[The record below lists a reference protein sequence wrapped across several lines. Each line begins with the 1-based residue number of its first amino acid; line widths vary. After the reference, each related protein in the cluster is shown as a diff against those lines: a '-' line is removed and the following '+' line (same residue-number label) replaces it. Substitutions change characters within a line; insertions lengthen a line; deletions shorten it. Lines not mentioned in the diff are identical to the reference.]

1 MKSMPL
7 KRNLTEIAS
16 HTYDLLVVGGGIFGA
31 CAAWEAAASGLSV
44 VLLEKQDFSHSTSAN
59 HFKMVHGGIRYLQH
73 GDIYRIHESSHERS
87 ALLRI
92 CPHLVHPLPIVIPTY
107 GYGVKG
113 KAFLG
118 AGMTVYDL
126 LTFQRNTGLQSSRR
140 IPQSRFLSR
149 GELLRHF
156 PSLNSTGL
164 TGGAVF
170 CDGQMY
176 NPPRLALAFIRSAV
190 NRGAHVAN
198 YSEVTDFVMSGN
210 KVVGAKVKDVFS
222 KDTFEIRARMTLN
235 TAGPWAHRLL
245 ESTLG
250 IALNP
255 RPTFSRDLAFVV
267 KRRFDSPYGLALS
280 SDNKDADS
288 IVDRG
293 GRHLFLVPW
302 RDYTLVGVWHKVF
315 NKPPDALTI
324 DNEALEAYTTEVN
337 QAYPDLDLSVDDI
350 LTVNMG
356 LTLFGDEQDQ
366 KAGELSFG
374 KRTQII
380 DHQKE
385 HNISRLITSIGVRA
399 TTARGVAEKVNRIII
414 KRLGR
419 KVRRS
424 DTHKQAI
431 FGGDIP
437 DIERFQDQATRTLC
451 NDLHRDSIVPLIRNH
466 GSNYLKVLD
475 CVRDNPELK
484 KPFMKSTVI
493 KAEAVHAIREEMA
506 LKLADIV
513 FRRTDLG
520 VGSRPDPTALQDCA
534 EIAAAEFKWDDHRI
548 KIELDEVDEVLKRFR
563 MN

>member
-1 MKSMPL
+1 
-7 KRNLTEIAS
+7 
-16 HTYDLLVVGGGIFGA
+16 
-31 CAAWEAAASGLSV
+31 
-44 VLLEKQDFSHSTSAN
+44 
-59 HFKMVHGGIRYLQH
+59 
-73 GDIYRIHESSHERS
+73 
-87 ALLRI
+87 
-92 CPHLVHPLPIVIPTY
+92 
-107 GYGVKG
+107 
-113 KAFLG
+113 
-118 AGMTVYDL
+118 
-126 LTFQRNTGLQSSRR
+126 
-140 IPQSRFLSR
+140 
-149 GELLRHF
+149 
-156 PSLNSTGL
+156 
-164 TGGAVF
+164 
-170 CDGQMY
+170 
-176 NPPRLALAFIRSAV
+176 
-190 NRGAHVAN
+190 
-198 YSEVTDFVMSGN
+198 
-210 KVVGAKVKDVFS
+210 
-222 KDTFEIRARMTLN
+222 
-235 TAGPWAHRLL
+235 
-245 ESTLG
+245 
-250 IALNP
+250 
-255 RPTFSRDLAFVV
+255 
-267 KRRFDSPYGLALS
+267 
-280 SDNKDADS
+280 
-288 IVDRG
+288 
-293 GRHLFLVPW
+293 LVPW